1 MNIKLSQGAHY
12 LLKHTI
18 TTTGDTEVAPNGQ
31 EVNSPLRL
39 NGDETAQR
47 RHYLKLIDPLLEVK
61 KTAVQGLIDK
71 TKEEWKKANEQG
83 DKDAKVYEAE
93 MNVAVNTP
101 ELMKELNVIS
111 DEILEVE
118 LTDKTVEFLKKYFV
132 EFGDKNGYTVGD
144 DKSVE
149 ELEGVLNQ

>member
-1 MNIKLSQGAHY
+1 MKVSQGACY
-12 LLKHTI
+12 LLKHVI

-39 NGDETAQR
+39 NGEETAQR
-47 RHYLKLIDPLLEVK
+47 RHFLKAIDPLLEAK
-61 KTAVQGLIDK
+61 KTIIQGMVNK
-71 TKEEWKKANEQG
+71 AKEDWKEANPQG

-93 MNVAVNTP
+93 MNQAINTP
-101 ELMKELNVIS
+101 ELMKELNAVS

-118 LTDKTVEFLKKYFV
+118 LTDNTVEVLKKYFG
-132 EFGDKNGYTVGD
+132 EFGDKNGWTAGD

-149 ELEGVLNQ
+149 EIEKVFNQ